1 MKTLIMAALI
11 IGLLVLGT
19 FGVMALNK
27 TETTQETVKQISS
40 CSTCGNSCTAENNC
54 GLATCGA
61 TTGGTCG
68 CGKV

>member
-1 MKTLIMAALI
+1 MKTWIIATLI

-27 TETTQETVKQISS
+27 TETTTQATEQITS

-68 CGKV
+68 CNNR